1 MASDNSGSKPPG
13 RRPPTLDLTATEVAS
28 EKASP
33 GAGPSASDAGETR
46 DAGAAGQ
53 KSNAGSGPGLWFG
66 MLDRFSFN
74 PNWPLI
80 GAGAAG
86 VVVIGLLALWWTSAI
101 APVVSSQNDAARLS
115 RIEAQL
121 RELSSRPAPVVD
133 TKALGD
139 VVARLGKIEAA
150 LGASG
155 SADPALA
162 GRINSAEG
170 AAKAAADEIAALRGR
185 LDEIAA
191 LARGA
196 QSRADAAANAAEAAQ
211 KSSQTTTAELARAAL
226 ADDRASRRAVAA
238 NALRTAVERGE
249 PFVAELAAARPL
261 APDASLLAPLERF
274 APSGVI
280 SELTLARELTGL
292 VPAML
297 RASSSAPADAG
308 FLEKLQANAEKL
320 VRVRPVGDTGGD
332 DPANV
337 IARIE
342 SSAARGAVDAA
353 LAEMQKLP
361 PSVRVSADPWIKKAE
376 ERRAAVAASRQ
387 FARDALAALGKPAL

>member
-1 MASDNSGSKPPG
+1 MASDNSGSKPG

-28 EKASP
+28 EQTSP
-33 GAGPSASDAGETR
+33 GAGSAASEAGEAR
-46 DAGAAGQ
+46 GAGDAGQ
-53 KSNAGSGPGLWFG
+53 KSNTRSGPGLWFRV
-66 MLDRFSFN
+66 LDRLPSN

-80 GAGAAG
+80 GAGTAG
-86 VVVIGLLALWWTSAI
+86 VVLIGLLALWWSNAI
-101 APVVSSQNDAARLS
+101 APVTSSQSDAARLT
-115 RIEAQL
+115 RIEMQL
-121 RELSSRPAPVVD
+121 RELANRPVPVAD
-133 TKALGD
+133 AKTLGD
-139 VVARLGKIEAA
+139 VVARLGKIETA
-150 LGASG
+150 LNASG
-155 SADPALA
+155 NGDPALA
-162 GRINSAEG
+162 GRISSAEG

-238 NALRTAVERGE
+238 NALRNAVERGE
-249 PFVAELAAARPL
+249 PFVAELAAAKPL
-261 APDASLLAPLERF
+261 APDPSLLAPLDPF
-274 APSGVI
+274 APGGVI
-280 SELTLARELTGL
+280 SASALARELTAL

-297 RASSSAPADAG
+297 RASSAAPADAG
-308 FLEKLQANAEKL
+308 FFDKLQANAEKL
-320 VRVRPVGDTGGD
+320 VRVRPVGDAGGD
-332 DPANV
+332 DPAST

-342 SSAARGAVDAA
+342 TRAAQGDIDHA
-353 LAEMQKLP
+353 LAEVQKLP
-361 PSVRVSADPWIKKAE
+361 SSIRAPADAWIKKAQ